1 MELQFLKFLES
12 IHSPIL
18 DKLMVFITSLGN
30 GGIFWIGLGLF
41 FLLQNNKTSKKKAL
55 GLFLSLIIFSIV
67 GLLILKPLI
76 GRPRPFMIESFNL
89 LIKPPMG
96 YSFPSGHTGSSFAAA
111 FALYYYNKK
120 EGILALIL
128 AALIGFSRMY
138 LSVHYPTDV
147 LAGFVLGGLSSLVA
161 TKIINKKYKETTS

>member
-1 MELQFLKFLES
+1 MELHFLKFLES

-18 DKLMVFITSLGN
+18 DKLMIFITSLGN
-30 GGIFWIGLGLF
+30 GGLFWIALGLI
-41 FLLQNNKTSKKKAL
+41 LLFQKNKNSKRKAL
-55 GLFLSLIIFSIV
+55 NLFLSLIIFSLV
-67 GLLILKPLI
+67 GLVILKPLI
-76 GRPRPFMIESFNL
+76 GRPRPFMVEAFNL

-111 FALYYYNKK
+111 FTIYYYNKK
-120 EGILALIL
+120 QGLLALIL

-147 LAGFVLGGLSSLVA
+147 LAGLVLGGLSSLVA
-161 TKIINKKYKETTS
+161 TKIINNKYKKTTS

>member
-1 MELQFLKFLES
+1 
-12 IHSPIL
+12 
-18 DKLMVFITSLGN
+18 
-30 GGIFWIGLGLF
+30 
-41 FLLQNNKTSKKKAL
+41 
-55 GLFLSLIIFSIV
+55 
-67 GLLILKPLI
+67 
-76 GRPRPFMIESFNL
+76 
-89 LIKPPMG
+89 MG

-147 LAGFVLGGLSSLVA
+147 LAGFVLGGLSSLMA
-161 TKIINKKYKETTS
+161 TKIINKKYKKTTS